1 MVTENTTSAVQ
12 QYIDDTIML
21 VRSLSIKSE
30 IAAQRVNEWVI
41 SNYGE
46 GSVDT
51 NQPRTWKY
59 YLNICG
65 QYHFSDRM
73 MKVISLDTQEEI
85 EFTPE
90 NMRIHTAT
98 AEAYK
103 YGTRYY
109 FSLVRKFPDQEFL
122 ILAVTNPANMDV
134 AVNSED
140 GTILAYY
147 DKYVEPQESTL
158 IYEIEQYIK
167 GFIDRYT
174 VVGFNNLWKNYPVLN
189 LATLYTSLPAQVMNI
204 RLAAVKTERT
214 HSFHITQYLAS
225 HQRLDKYIPYM
236 TLKQKLYL
244 YHNIDYIEKY
254 AGFNETFDELIQW
267 ILTDRFIPLSSYTVR
282 QLQEFTEDQY
292 PEIRARRVP
301 VNVSVNPGIAEYLPI
316 QSLYNKESRL
326 QSGNEKYLSD
336 NSLSITHKL
345 STDDSSVIQTKDLES
360 SMTDYTD
367 AVPDTLP
374 EVLLRQWVYMSG
386 SGLYNVAVNFNDPFT
401 GDPISLLSKD
411 ALIYYCYIYMTSMG
425 KEPTYVPDIVNVKY
439 RLHPRPPVELL
450 YRDLLKDRFLDLKD
464 IADELVSAQPII
476 TQCFSISAF
485 FKLNYKIFEECQN
498 QWKLKASIGDPL
510 KRGIVAKMISRL
522 FGITCLQMAPADT
535 LMGAWLE
542 ERGLNKFE
550 GTYQDGLKYCQTIF
564 TAATGY
570 IVDDTKSLRNI
581 QKAMVEMFTQLSSYS
596 IQVIREINDS
606 ALIPLNWA
614 AIRVGVEGQEGAD
627 DLNITA
633 PVRVQGVDQ
642 SSVDDVLVD
651 DDGDHILVT
660 RDIYVEDVTI
670 KDRISVKVCE
680 GEGNATYDVA
690 IQLPRLTVS
699 DPLSTTNQNLPFQP
713 MHYYD
718 ELTQEQRLEIANY
731 FLSRN
736 QNG

>member
-12 QYIDDTIML
+12 QYINDTIML
-21 VRSLSIKSE
+21 ARSLSIKSE
-30 IAAQRVNEWVI
+30 IAATRLNEWVV
-41 SNYGE
+41 NKYGE
-46 GSVDT
+46 GSVDK

-85 EFTPE
+85 DFTPE

-109 FSLVRKFPDQEFL
+109 FSLVRRFPDQEFL
-122 ILAVTNPANMDV
+122 ILAVTNPADMDV
-134 AVNSED
+134 AVNAED

-147 DKYVEPQESTL
+147 QNYVEPQESTL
-158 IYEIEQYIK
+158 IYELEQYIK
-167 GFIDRYT
+167 AYIARYT
-174 VVGFNNLWKNYPVLN
+174 VVGFNNIWKNYPVLN
-189 LATLYTSLPAQVMNI
+189 LATMYSSLPAQIMNI
-204 RLAAVKTERT
+204 RLGAVKTEKT
-214 HSFHITQYLAS
+214 HSFHIGQYLAS

-244 YHNIDYIEKY
+244 YHNIDHIEKY
-254 AGFNETFDELIQW
+254 AGFNETFEELIQW
-267 ILTDRFIPLSSYTVR
+267 ILTDRFIPLSSYSVR
-282 QLQEFTEDQY
+282 QLQEFTDDLY

-301 VNVSVNPGIAEYLPI
+301 INPTVNSGSAEYLPM
-316 QSLYNKESRL
+316 QALYNKESRL
-326 QSGNEKYLSD
+326 EPGNEKYLQD
-336 NSLSITHKL
+336 NLSAITHKL

-360 SMTDYTD
+360 SMIDYTD

-374 EVLLRQWVYMSG
+374 EVLLRQWIYMSG
-386 SGLYNVAVNFNDPFT
+386 SGLYNVAVNFNDPET

-411 ALIYYCYIYMTSMG
+411 ALIYYCYVYMTAMG
-425 KEPTYVPDIVNVKY
+425 KEPEFVPDIVNVKY
-439 RLHPRPPVELL
+439 RLHPRPPVSLL
-450 YRDLLKDRFLDLKD
+450 YRDVLKDRFLDLKD
-464 IADELVSAQPII
+464 IANELVSAQPII

-485 FKLNYKIFEECQN
+485 FKLNYKIYEECQK
-498 QWKLKASIGDPL
+498 QWKLKASINDPL

-522 FGITCLQMAPADT
+522 FGITCLQMAPPNT
-535 LMGAWLE
+535 SMGAWLE
-542 ERGLNKFE
+542 EKGLSKFE

-564 TAATGY
+564 AAATGY

-606 ALIPLNWA
+606 AVIPLNWA
-614 AIRVGVEGQEGAD
+614 AIRIGVEGQDGSD
-627 DLNITA
+627 DVNITA
-633 PVRVQGVDQ
+633 PVRVQDVEQ
-642 SSVDDVLVD
+642 TSIDDVVID
-651 DDGDHILVT
+651 DNGDHILVD
-660 RDIYVEDVTI
+660 RDIFIEDVI
-670 KDRISVKVCE
+670 LRDPISVKVCQ
-680 GEGNATYDVA
+680 GEGNSVFDVS

-713 MHYYD
+713 MEYYD
-718 ELTQEQRLEIANY
+718 ALTQEQRQSIADY
-731 FLSRN
+731 FLTRN
-736 QNG
+736 A